1 LPAAG
6 DGNGRVAGLAVR
18 RARRSTARMTNA
30 LLVTA
35 GRFGFDHFVD
45 A

>member
-1 LPAAG
+1 LPAVG
-6 DGNGRVAGLAVR
+6 DGNGRAAGAVVI
-18 RARRSTARMTNA
+18 RSTAPIKNA